1 MRIILIN
8 VSPYPSC
15 QRLKVHLRDIRW
27 LCCGCAATVPGF
39 TIHPVVTMDENGSCI
54 DEIQLMWYDVAI
66 VMVIF
71 GDFLWLCLIIQRVTS
86 NSLILKSL
94 PIFSGNESSNLRLM
108 AGSILIYM
116 QRVSYVYRY
125 ICVCVCH
132 LPSWCCCC
140 SGFILNFPRELLEM
154 TTDSRDLISKY
165 WEIPDVTTNHT
176 KNREVC
182 PKEGNSIGHFWVK
195 FGCCNYPKPLE
206 VT

>member
-1 MRIILIN
+1 MSVHTHH
-8 VSPYPSC
+8 VSVS
-15 QRLKVHLRDIRW
+15 RSIFGIFA
-27 LCCGCAATVPGF
+27 GCAAAAQQRCRGSPF
-39 TIHPVVTMDENGSCI
+39 TLWSQWMKMDENGSCI